1 MSVVHA
7 QRELDDLVLGL
18 KGLVHV
24 RALLESRGASPA
36 ELDEHTAEIDRIRGR
51 LAELVKEE
59 SRDGFDLNREMMG
72 GEP

>member
-1 MSVVHA
+1 VSVLLA

-18 KGLVHV
+18 RGLVHV

-36 ELDEHTAEIDRIRGR
+36 ELDEHTAEIDRIRVR

-59 SRDGFDLNREMMG
+59 SRDGIDLN
-72 GEP
+72 P

>member
-1 MSVVHA
+1 MSVLLA

-18 KGLVHV
+18 RGLVHV

-36 ELDEHTAEIDRIRGR
+36 ELDEHTAEIDRIRVR

-59 SRDGFDLNREMMG
+59 SRDGIDLN
-72 GEP
+72 P

>member
-1 MSVVHA
+1 VSAVLA

-24 RALLESRGASPA
+24 RALLESRGASSA
-36 ELDEHTAEIDRIRGR
+36 ELDEHTAEIDRIRVR

-59 SRDGFDLNREMMG
+59 SRAGFHA
-72 GEP
+72 EP

>member
-1 MSVVHA
+1 MSAVLA

-36 ELDEHTAEIDRIRGR
+36 EVVEHTAEIDRIRVR

-59 SRDGFDLNREMMG
+59 S
-72 GEP
+72 PS